1 MKIHYLGHSE
11 FVVEIQNSS
20 GKTIKIL
27 SDAWLSNYAFGDMM
41 ARYPKIEVDYSKLE
55 LDAIFISH
63 SHCDHLDPYTLVK
76 IYENLKP
83 RPLLLIPETLLFLV
97 PLFEKY
103 LPKQKIQILKSGIP
117 FHFQ

>member
-1 MKIHYLGHSE
+1 MKNA
-11 FVVEIQNSS
+11 QNE
-20 GKTIKIL
+20 TIKIL
-27 SDAWLSNYAFGDMM
+27 SDAWLSHYAFGDMM

-103 LPKQKIQILKSGIP
+103 LPKQKIQILKSGQT
-117 FHFQ
+117 FNLK